1 MSFPHVLQHDSMDC
15 GPTCLSIIATFY
27 GRRIPIERLREL
39 CYTTREGTSLLGI
52 GDAAEKL
59 GFHTV
64 GVKLSWERLRDEAT
78 LPCIVHWNQNHFI
91 VVCKIKRR
99 RVGATCMFQILRLDS

>member
-64 GVKLSWERLRDEAT
+64 GVKLSWERLQDEAT
-78 LPCIVHWNQNHFI
+78 LPCIIHWNQNHFI
-91 VVCKIKRR
+91 VVYKINSSLIFPVPKRPW
-99 RVGATCMFQILRLDS
+99 Q